1 MESISRR
8 GPRDY
13 RLGTS
18 YAIATALL
26 MSFQAP
32 FSAFAARTL
41 DSLDFMAFT
50 QLALLFSIPLLILQ
64 VESRRDFVA
73 IIFHARNWPK
83 LAVIFL
89 VGVAGLKLY
98 NIGLSSTHPIITAAV
113 LNLSPFWA
121 ALIAAIVS
129 RRSVSAPS
137 LPILAC
143 FLVAFCGAMAIAWS
157 QIDLDSKV
165 LARDV
170 LESFI
175 HSKWIYALPMPAF
188 FALSGTLVYRWFSD
202 FDETAAIAANFAVSS
217 LVLIP
222 LAALTTGFGQSLHST
237 QPPTVAVL
245 LLLLGT
251 LAGSAAGRVFY
262 QMALTATE
270 DDNGYVTMFFL
281 LIPAL
286 SSLISF
292 MLSWWIPGLQF
303 VPSAMFFVGLALVTT
318 SLLMLCLASRRK
330 SQHSDSLF
338 GATLNDNDIEPAAGD
353 YRGQLVADDRP
364 PERRGAA

>member
-1 MESISRR
+1 
-8 GPRDY
+8 
-13 RLGTS
+13 
-18 YAIATALL
+18 

-41 DSLDFMAFT
+41 GSLDFMAFT

-64 VESRRDFVA
+64 VDSRRDFVA
-73 IIFHARNWPK
+73 IMCRARNWPK

-89 VGVAGLKLY
+89 IGVAGLKLY

-137 LPILAC
+137 LPVVAC

-157 QIDLDSKV
+157 QIDVDSKA

-222 LAALTTGFGQSLHST
+222 LAAFTTGFGQSLHSA

-303 VPSAMFFVGLALVTT
+303 VPSAMFFVGLALVTV

-330 SQHSDSLF
+330 SEGGDSLF
-338 GATLNDNDIEPAAGD
+338 SATLKDDDIEPAAAD
-353 YRGQLVADDRP
+353 YRGELVPEDQS

>member
-1 MESISRR
+1 M
-8 GPRDY
+8 
-13 RLGTS
+13 
-18 YAIATALL
+18 
-26 MSFQAP
+26 
-32 FSAFAARTL
+32 
-41 DSLDFMAFT
+41 
-50 QLALLFSIPLLILQ
+50 
-64 VESRRDFVA
+64 
-73 IIFHARNWPK
+73 
-83 LAVIFL
+83 
-89 VGVAGLKLY
+89 KLY

-129 RRSVSAPS
+129 RRSVSSPS

-143 FLVAFCGAMAIAWS
+143 FLVAFFGAMAIAWS

-165 LARDV
+165 VARDV

-175 HSKWIYALPMPAF
+175 RSKWIYALPMPAF

-222 LAALTTGFGQSLHST
+222 LAAFTTGFGQALQST

-245 LLLLGT
+245 LLMLGT

-292 MLSWWIPGLQF
+292 MLSCWIPGLQF
-303 VPSAMFFVGLALVTT
+303 VPSAMFFVGLALVTS
-318 SLLMLCLASRRK
+318 SLLMLWLASRRK
-330 SQHSDSLF
+330 SQPSNSLF
-338 GATLNDNDIEPAAGD
+338 GAALKEDDIEPVSAD
-353 YRGQLVADDRP
+353 CRGQFPDDRP
-364 PERRGAA
+364 PERRGAVRSPSETPPSAWFAEPAAAERQVFGGYSPH